1 MGRPRKAPLYVLP
14 HGIEVIGE
22 YAPTKKNPYWRARI
36 RPHAFF
42 PDVRVRCGGIYV
54 RRSRVLLAAKLGR
67 ALTAADIAHHRD
79 ENKQHDSLLNVELLS
94 PSEHTRHHKT
104 GTYHSAASRA
114 RTSASLKEAY
124 ADGRRARPVITNR
137 DHKGRIAA

>member
-22 YAPTKKNPYWRARI
+22 YAPTKQNPYWRARI

-42 PDVRVRCGGIYV
+42 ADVTERCGGIYV

-67 ALTAADIAHHRD
+67 ALTSADIAHHGD
-79 ENKQHDSLLNVELLS
+79 EDKQHDSPQNLVLQS
-94 PSEHTRHHKT
+94 AAEHNQHHKT
-104 GTYHSAASRA
+104 GARHSTATRA
-114 RTSASLKEAY
+114 RIAEGVRRSYAEGRHPRSA
-124 ADGRRARPVITNR
+124 ITNR
-137 DHKGRIAA
+137 DDQGRIAA